1 MTVIANT
8 AMFGF
13 LTNRNMLVVI
23 IIALRQ
29 RGKPMNDYGTE
40 KKQCFDD
47 YENGT
52 LIMSDE
58 KCEDCEHRYEC
69 RFMQKAMDEVT
80 YGSD

>member
-1 MTVIANT
+1 MVDIGAYSIRVLCTSAQ
-8 AMFGF
+8 MRKGE
-13 LTNRNMLVVI
+13 L
-23 IIALRQ
+23 
-29 RGKPMNDYGTE
+29 MNDYGTE

-47 YENGT
+47 YENRS

-69 RFMQKAMDEVT
+69 RFMQKAFDEVT

>member
-1 MTVIANT
+1 MVFAT
-8 AMFGF
+8 G
-13 LTNRNMLVVI
+13 
-23 IIALRQ
+23 Q
-29 RGKPMNDYGTE
+29 KGEPMDDFGTE

-47 YENGT
+47 YENGS
-52 LIMSDE
+52 LIMSDK

>member
-1 MTVIANT
+1 
-8 AMFGF
+8 
-13 LTNRNMLVVI
+13 MLAVI
-23 IIALRQ
+23 IIVLRQ
-29 RGKPMNDYGTE
+29 REKQMDDYGTE

-47 YENGT
+47 YENRS